1 MKFLVIGASGFIGR
15 NLLAYVRAQG
25 FEAVGTQSQ
34 PRSAALV
41 KFNLLN
47 DRIAECVG
55 SAFFETG
62 DRVCVVICSVVS
74 NMDQCLLDRE
84 TSHRINVEQ
93 TIQLIKDVRAYNAK
107 IVFLSTCFVFDGTR
121 GYYNEDHPITPINE
135 YARHKVEVEQFLQ
148 ERVPDAFIARLE
160 KIVGDSP
167 HDGQFFAQ
175 WQKLLDADKP
185 IVCIEG
191 SLLSPTYVK
200 DIVQAFVL
208 ACQKNLTGIYHVSNS
223 EFFYR
228 DELARQFCY
237 AVGKPPNVVTRPLAE
252 FKFPD
257 KRALKCYLDGS
268 KFVTESGIR
277 FTAMRKVFQAYLQN
291 KQLTA

>member
-1 MKFLVIGASGFIGR
+1 
-15 NLLAYVRAQG
+15 
-25 FEAVGTQSQ
+25 
-34 PRSAALV
+34 
-41 KFNLLN
+41 
-47 DRIAECVG
+47 
-55 SAFFETG
+55 
-62 DRVCVVICSVVS
+62 
-74 NMDQCLLDRE
+74 MDQCLLDQE
-84 TSHRINVEQ
+84 TSHRINVEK
-93 TIQLIKDVRAYNAK
+93 TIQLIKDVRAFNSK
-107 IVFLSTCFVFDGTR
+107 FVFLSTCFVFDGTM

-148 ERVPDAFIARLE
+148 KHVPDAFVARLE

-167 HDGQFFAQ
+167 NDGQFFAQ

-200 DIVQAFVL
+200 DVVQAFVL
-208 ACQKNLTGIYHVSNS
+208 ACQKNLCGIYHVSNS

-237 AVGKPPNVVTRPLAE
+237 AIGRPPNVITRPLAE
-252 FKFPD
+252 FNFPD

-268 KFVTESGIR
+268 RFSRESGMR
-277 FTAMRKVFQAYLQN
+277 FTAMREVFRAYLRN
-291 KQLTA
+291 RQLTT